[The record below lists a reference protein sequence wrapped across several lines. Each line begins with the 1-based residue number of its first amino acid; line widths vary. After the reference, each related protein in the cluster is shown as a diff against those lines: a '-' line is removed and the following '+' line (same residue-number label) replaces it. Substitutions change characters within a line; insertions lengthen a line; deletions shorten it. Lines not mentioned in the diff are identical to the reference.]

1 MTQPNGSTRHYVT
14 ASEVGNFA
22 YCPESWYLER
32 FGVAPDGDAIRRLR
46 DGNSAHRRIGRTTDR
61 LASTEVLRRT
71 ILIALIVVALML
83 LTHAVGVHIPH

>member
-1 MTQPNGSTRHYVT
+1 MTRPNGGARHYVT

-46 DGNSAHRRIGRTTDR
+46 DGSSDHRRIGRSTDR
-61 LASTEVLRRT
+61 LASTEMLRRA
-71 ILIALIVVALML
+71 ILMALIVVALML
-83 LTHAVGVHIPH
+83 LLQAVGVQLQR